1 VKKNKLDEYEK
12 WIENELE
19 KGNFVPVENF
29 NEWKKALENAAKRT
43 LKKMEEGKVRITI
56 ELEKPEEKERLLKLL
71 KEQFGKSLK
80 VVETT

>member
-1 VKKNKLDEYEK
+1 MKKNKLDEYEK

-43 LKKMEEGKVRITI
+43 LKKWK
-56 ELEKPEEKERLLKLL
+56 KER
-71 KEQFGKSLK
+71 FA
-80 VVETT
+80 